1 MTAAESQD
9 PAHVACP
16 ACHGLTRVPVARLGD
31 GPRCP
36 RCKSPLF
43 TGHPAELD
51 AQAFEAHVARS
62 DLPVV
67 VDFWAPWCGPC
78 HAMAPQF
85 EATARRLEPRLRFAK
100 VNTDAAPDLAARFNI
115 RSIPTLIV
123 FRGGRPVAQQAG
135 AMDAG
140 SLARWL
146 ASVV

>member
-1 MTAAESQD
+1 MTAAESRD
-9 PAHVACP
+9 PVHVACP

-36 RCKSPLF
+36 RCKSALF

-51 AQAFEAHVARS
+51 APAFEAHVARGGV
-62 DLPVV
+62 PVV

-85 EATARRLEPRLRFAK
+85 EAAARRLEPRLRFAK

-123 FRGGRPVAQQAG
+123 FRDGRPVAQQAG

-146 ASVV
+146 ESVL

>member
-1 MTAAESQD
+1 MTDS
-9 PAHVACP
+9 PALDRPQVGCP
-16 ACHGLTRVPVARLGD
+16 GCHALVRVPADRLSD
-31 GPRCP
+31 APRCP

-43 TGHPAELD
+43 TGHPVELD
-51 AQAFEAHVARS
+51 AASFEAHVGRGE
-62 DLPVV
+62 LPTV

-85 EATARRLEPRLRFAK
+85 EAAAGRLEPRFRFAK

-123 FRGGRPVAQQAG
+123 FRHGRPVAQQAG

-146 ASVV
+146 DSVA